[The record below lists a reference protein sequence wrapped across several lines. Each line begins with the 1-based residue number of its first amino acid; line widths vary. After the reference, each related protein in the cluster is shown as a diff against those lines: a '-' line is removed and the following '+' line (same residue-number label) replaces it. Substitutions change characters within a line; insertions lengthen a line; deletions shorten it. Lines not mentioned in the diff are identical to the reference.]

1 MAEQSLYGA
10 LFNMK
15 KRFQCAIPT
24 VLVPFLML
32 ITLGALTHERNA
44 VWRDPI
50 VLWTDVIAKSPLKA
64 RGHYNAGL
72 AFHERKLLDE
82 AIERYTRAISLK
94 PDHYKA
100 FMNRGNAYDD
110 KGGPLQAIEDYN
122 IAINLNPDDAEIYYN
137 RGVAYNRAGMLSI
150 ALPDLRKSC
159 TMGLERG
166 CEELRRVEAKQAPQN
181 R

>member
-1 MAEQSLYGA
+1 
-10 LFNMK
+10 MK
-15 KRFQCAIPT
+15 IRFLKVILT
-24 VLVPFLML
+24 VLFPLL
-32 ITLGALTHERNA
+32 ILIALSSLTRERNA

-50 VLWTDVIAKSPLKA
+50 VLWTDVIEKSPLKA

-72 AFHERKLLDE
+72 AFHEQRSLDE

-110 KGGPLQAIEDYN
+110 KNSPLQAIEDYN
-122 IAINLNPDDAEIYYN
+122 TALNLNPDDAEIYYN
-137 RGVAYNRAGMLSI
+137 RGVAYNRAGMLSN

-159 TMGLERG
+159 EMGLECG
-166 CEELRRVEAKQAPQN
+166 CEELRRVEAKHTTQN